1 MVQELIRERKYR
13 QEGAISEVSAK
24 WGKAQTLIGLVL
36 TVPYNAYTKVYDD
49 DNDKYKLVQ
58 SREYAHFLPDQ
69 LIIEGEVFP
78 EMRYRGIY
86 EIIVYNSKLN
96 LMGAF
101 VNPNFEEW
109 KIDEENIIWSD
120 AFVSLGLSDLRGI
133 QENASFNWNGKQYDF
148 NAAIDD
154 ALSNYNGGKAL
165 INVRSYA
172 TTVSFVFF
180 SIHSITIEG
189 DVIGN

>member
-1 MVQELIRERKYR
+1 MEQEKLTFFERANNWLKNSITIRLLTIGILILLLLIPVSMVQELIRERKYR

-109 KIDEENIIWSD
+109 KIQ
-120 AFVSLGLSDLRGI
+120 AGT
-133 QENASFNWNGKQYDF
+133 
-148 NAAIDD
+148 AI
-154 ALSNYNGGKAL
+154 K
-165 INVRSYA
+165 I
-172 TTVSFVFF
+172 
-180 SIHSITIEG
+180 
-189 DVIGN
+189 